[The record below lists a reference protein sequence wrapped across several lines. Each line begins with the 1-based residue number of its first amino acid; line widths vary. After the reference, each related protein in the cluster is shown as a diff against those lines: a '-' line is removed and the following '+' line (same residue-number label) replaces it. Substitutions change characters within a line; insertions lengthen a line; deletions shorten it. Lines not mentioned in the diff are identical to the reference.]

1 MSSSENPVFGWHAMF
16 VRVMNSLQS
25 AFLLLIRVWA
35 GWQFAL
41 TGWGK
46 LHNLSGVTQ
55 FFTSLGIPAPGPTA
69 TFVAVFEFVGGILL
83 ALGLLSRITA
93 LGIVIDMMVAYLT
106 ADRESFMTLFSSDP
120 TKFVA
125 AAPFIF
131 WFVGLIVLIFG
142 PGKYAVDTLL
152 ARRQRRVDG
161 VTS

>member
-1 MSSSENPVFGWHAMF
+1 MSTFANRVHGWQAMF
-16 VRVMNSLQS
+16 VRAMNSLQS
-25 AFLLLIRVWA
+25 TFLLVIRLYF

-55 FFTSLGIPAPGPTA
+55 FFASLGIPAPGPTA
-69 TFVAVFEFVGGILL
+69 AFVSVFEFVGGILL

-93 LGIVIDMMVAYLT
+93 LGIVIDMTVAYLT
-106 ADRESFMTLFSSDP
+106 ADRDSLMTLFSSDS
-120 TKFVA
+120 TKFFA
-125 AAPFIF
+125 AAPFTF

-142 PGKYAVDTLL
+142 PGKYALDALF

>member
-1 MSSSENPVFGWHAMF
+1 MSASANPVFAWHAMF

-25 AFLLLIRVWA
+25 AFLLVVRVWV

-55 FFTSLGIPAPGPTA
+55 FFTSLGIPAPHFNA
-69 TFVAVFEFVGGILL
+69 VFVAGFEFFGGILL

-93 LGIVIDMMVAYLT
+93 LGIVIDMTVAYLT
-106 ADRESFMTLFSSDP
+106 ADRESFMTLFSADP
-120 TKFVA
+120 TKFIA

-142 PGKYAVDTLL
+142 PGKYALDTIL
-152 ARRQRRVDG
+152 ARRTQERPNY
-161 VTS
+161 